1 MNPNS
6 ETVINNVKSVRI
18 NKNRGMKAWADYLRI
33 GLDLYAAYEAG
44 THIPS
49 LREIEMLVLFLNVP
63 IISLLMKEN
72 KTEFTNLESSIYKNF
87 DAFIRL
93 RNKIKGA
100 RINLLRNEKNSS
112 AIDLASNAGI
122 CEDDLIPYK
131 IGITP
136 ANLSILKDNSDVM
149 SSSFS
154 ELFDNDRIFTSYP
167 NERFDPKNFSSSL
180 WTNTLQFLDK
190 LLLDELPHIQSMYWT

>member
-63 IISLLMKEN
+63 IISLLMK
-72 KTEFTNLESSIYKNF
+72 KTKLNSQIWRVQST
-87 DAFIRL
+87 
-93 RNKIKGA
+93 
-100 RINLLRNEKNSS
+100 RIL
-112 AIDLASNAGI
+112 
-122 CEDDLIPYK
+122 
-131 IGITP
+131 
-136 ANLSILKDNSDVM
+136 M
-149 SSSFS
+149 H
-154 ELFDNDRIFTSYP
+154 LFVYETR
-167 NERFDPKNFSSSL
+167 
-180 WTNTLQFLDK
+180 
-190 LLLDELPHIQSMYWT
+190 